1 MVNMHALMQ
10 KAQAMQKKM
19 EDLQNQLG
27 NMEVTGAAG
36 GGLVTATVTCK
47 GQVKALSIDP
57 SLINPSEKEVLE
69 DIIKAA
75 LNDARAKADTKMADE
90 TQKAMGDMGLPAGML
105 GGGGLPF

>member
-27 NMEVTGAAG
+27 EMEVMGAAG
-36 GGLVTATVTCK
+36 GGLVSAVVTCK
-47 GQVKALSIDP
+47 GQVKKLSIDP
-57 SLINPSEKEVLE
+57 SLINASEKEVLE

-75 LNDARAKADTKMADE
+75 LNDARAKADAKMAEE
-90 TQKAMGDMGLPAGML
+90 TQKAMGDMGLPPGMM
-105 GGGGLPF
+105 GGGLPF